1 MAHLLRYFVLCLLSE
16 FLIVFSL
23 SNNHN
28 TSIGNITGGLVTDDA
43 LEKSG
48 ILRQLLNQETIIRMA
63 LVQNVH
69 SLMKDILTIKN
80 SMLVSETA
88 MGKFKLATEKTIFQL
103 EAEVEKLKWENQRL
117 RNDNAEI
124 QRKLIPCVNGTSQ
137 TVQDSISEMRRN
149 FDTKFIQLDSEL
161 QTIQAR
167 KANVSSIATLETS
180 LSYISTQVGNLSKSV
195 AFTAGT
201 TVTTTSWKSG
211 TLVFDK
217 VINSVGGG
225 YNPHTGIFT
234 APVKGHYVFFVSIVN
249 DGVRSIYVDIVLN
262 GSCKIQAMA
271 VSFNTNDRYET
282 GTNLV
287 ILHLQQGDAV
297 WVKHHRG
304 TGYYTYSDA
313 PVTTFSGFLI

>member
-180 LSYISTQVGNLSKSV
+180 LSYISTQVGNLSKRV
-195 AFTAGT
+195 AFTAGV
-201 TVTTTSWKSG
+201 TVSNPSWNSG
-211 TLVFDK
+211 TLIFNK
-217 VINSVGGG
+217 AINNVGGG
-225 YNPHTGIFT
+225 YNTHTGIFT
-234 APVKGHYVFFVSIVN
+234 APVSGDYVFYATIQTYGRHYV
-249 DGVRSIYVDIVLN
+249 YVDIVLN
-262 GSCKIQAMA
+262 GSNKVRVGAQT
-271 VSFNTNDRYET
+271 SNHHDDT

-287 ILHLQQGDAV
+287 TLRLQQGDTV
-297 WVKHHRG
+297 WIRHSIG
-304 TGYYTYSDA
+304 WGYHTHIAS
-313 PVTTFSGFLI
+313 PLTTFSGFLI